1 MKNDAVIFVSEGDAV
16 EVDDTRAARLGCGR
30 GFSRSHGEK
39 ETNDYNFGDH
49 RKRGVTESCR
59 TGTRQLVHGAEEL
72 GRDRF
77 LAFSWRVDVGKC
89 N

>member
-39 ETNDYNFGDH
+39 KTDDGNLGCH
-49 RKRGVTESCR
+49 RKWGVTETCKA
-59 TGTRQLVHGAEEL
+59 GA
-72 GRDRF
+72 R
-77 LAFSWRVDVGKC
+77 
-89 N
+89 